1 MSREQVSKESLKA
14 PVTRRT
20 VLAGAAAVGLS
31 TMARAQQPAEVKV
44 GLLVPISGLYAAGE
58 VIGLY
63 YGTYTGATS
72 VLRGAV
78 FGRKAGLHAAA
89 RGR

>member
-1 MSREQVSKESLKA
+1 VS
-14 PVTRRT
+14 TD
-20 VLAGAAAVGLS
+20 
-31 TMARAQQPAEVKV
+31 AEVLDLD
-44 GLLVPISGLYAAGE
+44 GVPIPGLYAAGE